1 MPAFSVNCKANNDL
15 KYTNNYVSYFLAIKH
30 NYKKLM
36 FMNHTE
42 VLGWGDKQVNKYYI
56 NK

>member
-1 MPAFSVNCKANNDL
+1 MPAFLVNCKANNDL
-15 KYTNNYVSYFLAIKH
+15 KYTNHYVSYFLAIKR

-42 VLGWGDKQVNKYYI
+42 VLGWGDKQVNKYCI